1 MINGPKNATPTLKGW
16 VSPKGELLKAQK
28 ITQAEIDEWNGVS
41 VKDDTPVV
49 EAAEV
54 VVEAQDEESPE
65 VEAEVV
71 EEVVEPKK
79 KRRFGFGRK

>member
-1 MINGPKNATPTLKGW
+1 MIKGPKNAVPTLRGW

-28 ITQAEIDEWNGVS
+28 ISQAEIDEWNGVS
-41 VKDDTPVV
+41 VKNDASVV

-54 VVEAQDEESPE
+54 VVESQDEESPE

-79 KRRFGFGRK
+79 SRRFRFGRK

>member
-1 MINGPKNATPTLKGW
+1 MISGPKNSVPTSRGW

-65 VEAEVV
+65 VKAEVV